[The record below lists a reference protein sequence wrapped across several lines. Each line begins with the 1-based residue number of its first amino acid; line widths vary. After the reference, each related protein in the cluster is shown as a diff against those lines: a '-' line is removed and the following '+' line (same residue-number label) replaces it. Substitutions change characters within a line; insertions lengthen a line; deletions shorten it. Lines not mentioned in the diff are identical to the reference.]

1 MTVANSVKLSSDSTK
16 FYQLF
21 SVLSVCY
28 LCISCGNFLG
38 YTSTALPSMEED
50 KESFEELTKHD
61 KSWIGSLGP
70 LGALFG
76 STLVLI
82 PLRFFGPR
90 RTISFFGC
98 PAMLC
103 SWSFIGFADDIIMI
117 FVGRFL
123 GGLGT
128 GVIIPCSSLFVVDI
142 ASVELR
148 GKLGIL
154 PQFLMIF
161 GILISYVLGSFLSWR
176 ILALACCTL
185 AGPSILLLVLA
196 PDTPSWLVSKDRCD
210 DAYEILEKLLG
221 SHAASARLRDVRDTW
236 DLSQQRKESQMV
248 GVRKQRL
255 NTGMIKA
262 SAVALGVLSFQQ
274 LTGINGVTFYA
285 LSIFQQSAGESSS
298 LNPHIPSII
307 LATTQLI
314 ASFTSTLIVERAGR
328 RILLLISTFM
338 ISIAGSILGI
348 YFYCGTGYPFLS
360 WVPLAALIMYTF
372 GFAIGLGPITWL
384 IVSEMLPE
392 EIRHIMNP
400 LGIAYSWFCV
410 FLVTKSF
417 PLLRH
422 EINIYGIFWMYA
434 GIAFIGLIF
443 VALFVP
449 ETKGKSIREIREY
462 FNSSVVSRKTSATA
476 STITSDVETGYI
488 EDGEEDAD
496 ADADA
501 TKCLTESA

>member
-50 KESFEELTKHD
+50 EESFEELTKHD
-61 KSWIGSLGP
+61 KSWIGGLGP

-90 RTISFFGC
+90 RTIAFFGC
-98 PAMLC
+98 PAILC
-103 SWSFIGFADDIIMI
+103 SWSFIGFADDILMI

-154 PQFLMIF
+154 PQFLMIL

-176 ILALACCTL
+176 ILALACCTI
-185 AGPSILLLVLA
+185 AGPSIILLLLA

-221 SHAASARLRDVRDTW
+221 SHAASARLRDVRDNW
-236 DLSQQRKESQMV
+236 DISQQRKESQMV
-248 GVRKQRL
+248 GIRKQRL
-255 NTGMIKA
+255 NKPMIKA

-285 LSIFQQSAGESSS
+285 LSIFQQSAGESS
-298 LNPHIPSII
+298 LNPHIHIPSII
-307 LATTQLI
+307 LATTQLC

-328 RILLLISTFM
+328 RILLLISTLM

-384 IVSEMLPE
+384 IVSEILPE

-422 EINIYGIFWMYA
+422 EINIYGIFFMYSA
-434 GIAFIGLIF
+434 IALIGLVF

-462 FNSSVVSRKTSATA
+462 FSSNPVSRKISAATE
-476 STITSDVETGYI
+476 STISSDVEAGYI
-488 EDGEEDAD
+488 EDEEAEE
-496 ADADA
+496 DA